1 MTDQIPVPMERMGR
15 CAKLAWEH
23 AVEEWRSTPEER
35 RRPGVMTGH
44 MLLGVLQEPTCAGGL
59 ILRKMGLDLQLAID
73 HAQFALVYGR
83 RRDGVEEPTVDWGG
97 VPHTPAAYNVIK
109 LCEEEADLFSAT
121 YPIGTE
127 HLTLAL
133 LRTEAGMGNLILR
146 HFGISQ
152 NQARVARDTWW
163 DVLKLSE

>member
-1 MTDQIPVPMERMGR
+1 MPDKPPVPMERMGR

-23 AVEEWRSTPEER
+23 AVEEWGAAPEER

-44 MLLGVLQEPTCAGGL
+44 LLIGVLQEPTCAGGL
-59 ILRKMGLDLQLAID
+59 ILRKMGLDLQLVID
-73 HAQFALVYGR
+73 HTRFALVYGR
-83 RRDGVEEPTVDWGG
+83 RRDGIEEPTVDCWG
-97 VPHTPAAYNVIK
+97 VPHTPTASNVIT
-109 LCEEEADLFSAT
+109 LCEDEANLYHADF
-121 YPIGTE
+121 PIGTE

-133 LRTEAGMGNLILR
+133 LRAETGMGNRVLR

-163 DVLKLSE
+163 DVLKLGE